1 MNDPLV
7 THMPQIRPRP
17 NGSYQAIVRKAKYPD
32 QRKTFKTKSA
42 AKAWARKVEMQ
53 MDEGTFIDEKEVIS
67 HKLSDLIHKYIK
79 ELEPVKPVL
88 GSKLSSLERM
98 AREFGADTLRDLT
111 PQYLLSYGKR
121 RRKTVTASTLQK
133 DMSYLKQVIDY
144 GIVIWRLPIAANP
157 VVVTQPTLGSLKM
170 VAGSKRRTRRLREGE
185 WETLMAGVGRQH
197 NSESGNNWLSP
208 MIEFAVESC
217 MRQGEIHRL
226 TWDDVDFERHTV
238 RIQSRLWDGY
248 KKGPTDIIPMREGL
262 REVLLREFEKV
273 GRVTRNR
280 TRLPERA
287 NHVFGKPKRAGSI
300 SDRFARVAIKC
311 GLRAAPIPGVKSE
324 ATEEDLTFHD
334 LRHEG
339 ISRLFEDKEKNYSV
353 PEVAVISGHIKW
365 DTLSIYTQLDPER
378 FNHEGRHP

>member
-1 MNDPLV
+1 MANFEPRAGN
-7 THMPQIRPRP
+7 IR
-17 NGSYQAIVRKAKYPD
+17 AIVRKAGYP
-32 QRKTFKTKSA
+32 RKTKTFKTKSA

-53 MDEGTFIDEKEVIS
+53 MDEGTFIDDKEVIS
-67 HKLSDLIHKYIK
+67 HKLSDLIHNYIK
-79 ELEPVKPVL
+79 ELEDTAPVQ
-88 GSKLSSLERM
+88 GSKLSSLLRM
-98 AREFGADTLRDLT
+98 AREFESDSLKDLT
-111 PQYLLSYGKR
+111 PQYLLAYSKR

-133 DMSYLKQVIDY
+133 DMSYLKQVIAY
-144 GIVIWRLPIAANP
+144 GIVFWKLPIAANP
-157 VVVTQPTLGSLKM
+157 VEVTKPALGSLKM
-170 VAGSKRRTRRLREGE
+170 IAGSKRRTRRLREGE

-226 TWDDVDFERHTV
+226 TWDDVDFERHTI

-248 KKGPTDIIPMREGL
+248 KKGPTDIIPMREGV

-287 NHVFGKPKRAGSI
+287 NHVFGKPKNSDSI
-300 SDRFARVAIKC
+300 SDRFARVAIKS
-311 GLRAAPIPGVKSE
+311 GLRAPAIPGVRSE
-324 ATEEDLTFHD
+324 ATDEDLTFHD

-339 ISRLFEDKEKNYSV
+339 ISRLFADKEKGYSI

-365 DTLSIYTQLDPER
+365 DTLSIYTQLNPED
-378 FNHEGRHP
+378 F